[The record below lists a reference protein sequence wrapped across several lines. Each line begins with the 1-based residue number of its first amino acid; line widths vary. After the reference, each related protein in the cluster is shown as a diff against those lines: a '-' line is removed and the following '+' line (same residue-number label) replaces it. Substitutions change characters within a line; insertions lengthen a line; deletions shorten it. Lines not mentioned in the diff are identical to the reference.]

1 MTSPWYSF
9 VGVARRESWK
19 DRTSRPWNFEAEFPL
34 GSKGLTPVELLIDS
48 AVGLLLNLEAAQQ
61 GRSMLFSGE
70 QNLLLKE
77 TKKGS
82 A

>member
-1 MTSPWYSF
+1 M
-9 VGVARRESWK
+9 GVDRKESWK
-19 DRTSRPWNFEAEFPL
+19 DRTSRPWSFEAEFPL
-34 GSKGLTPVELLIDS
+34 GSIDS

-61 GRSMLFSGE
+61 GRSVLFSGE